1 MHHRVLRLAVVP
13 LALTLAAS
21 GASAQR
27 RGHAAPARSGSA
39 PFTFGVAGGLSV
51 PTGDLGDAVG
61 TGFHLEGLASHRL
74 TSAPITLRGE
84 LAFHAFGSQE
94 VSAGGNTTSVDAH
107 TLAIVMNGVYDL
119 RTNLRARPYVIGGLG
134 AYDVTGTVKINGQG
148 GSDSDWKLG
157 ANVGAGARFAVG
169 GMRSFVEVR
178 YHIVDQ
184 ASYLP
189 ISFGVW
195 F

>member
-1 MHHRVLRLAVVP
+1 MYYRVLRLAVVP

-21 GASAQR
+21 VAGAQR
-27 RGHAAPARSGSA
+27 RGAAARRA
-39 PFTFGVAGGLSV
+39 AVPFTFAVAGGLSV

-61 TGFHLEGLASHRL
+61 TGFHLEGMAAHRL
-74 TSAPITLRGE
+74 QSAPITLRAE
-84 LAFHAFGSQE
+84 LAYHAFGSKD
-94 VSAGGNTTSVDAH
+94 VTAGSTTTSVDAH
-107 TLAIVMNGVYDL
+107 TIALVGNAVYDL
-119 RTNLRARPYVIGGLG
+119 RTNLRERPYLIGGLG
-134 AYDVTGTVKINGQG
+134 AYDVTGTVKVNGT
-148 GSDSDWKLG
+148 SSSNSDWKLG
-157 ANVGAGARFAVG
+157 ANVGGGVRFLLG

-189 ISFGVW
+189 ISFGVQ